1 MGLSCTQ
8 GGITNLGQGFVDTT
22 CAKHSTAASRGPPGS
37 VAYGVAGMSCAG
49 IPTNQIAEDS
59 LRILKTP
66 TWVTLGRIA
75 AAEGKALMCLAEGV
89 QASN

>member
-1 MGLSCTQ
+1 LHSGGNYEPWTGLCRYHLRKALYSCVQ
-8 GGITNLGQGFVDTT
+8 G
-22 CAKHSTAASRGPPGS
+22 SPGS

-49 IPTNQIAEDS
+49 IPTNQFAEDS